1 MFYLEHL
8 AKEGET
14 LIIDEP
20 ELNLHP
26 DNQRKIAIILVMI
39 ANRGIKVIVSTH
51 SDYFIREINN
61 LIMLKNEFPSKNE
74 IMQNYGY
81 SENMLISDKQVNAYL
96 FENNSIKLMEMDNK
110 EGIIA
115 KTFDDVINSL
125 NSSSDDIYY
134 QSK

>member
-1 MFYLEHL
+1 
-8 AKEGET
+8 
-14 LIIDEP
+14 
-20 ELNLHP
+20 
-26 DNQRKIAIILVMI
+26 
-39 ANRGIKVIVSTH
+39 
-51 SDYFIREINN
+51 
-61 LIMLKNEFPSKNE
+61 MLKNEFPSKTE

-81 SENMLISDKQVNAYL
+81 SENMLISDKQVSAYL